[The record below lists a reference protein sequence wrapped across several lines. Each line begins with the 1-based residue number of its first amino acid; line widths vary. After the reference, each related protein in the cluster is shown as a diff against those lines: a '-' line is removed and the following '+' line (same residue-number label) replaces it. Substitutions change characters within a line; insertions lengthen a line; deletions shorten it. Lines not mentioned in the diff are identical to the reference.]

1 MNILVEEAAQ
11 APDPDKKV
19 SEQGSALPG
28 MNKEAEGFSHF
39 ASVATRTQRKGI
51 REQLLAQSLVKSH
64 ILSEPLLK
72 IETLT
77 EAAYLSKSQDKID
90 MATVETCS
98 VVCRSFINTEK
109 DWRSPSIYPN
119 LVRVS
124 WAFEAT
130 KENWEKYIK
139 PWKHVTLQYYPLVT
153 SYMRKHYPGFPLSSQ
168 GMGYSDAEQW
178 QRISEEICD
187 LVEKWLD
194 KLPDHRRFY
203 EQTYACARL
212 SFTSLKGEFAH
223 WAMTKLRPFEA
234 IIAEEVNP
242 EIYRDILE
250 LMRKEKPSKEMTEEE
265 A

>member
-1 MNILVEEAAQ
+1 MNR
-11 APDPDKKV
+11 
-19 SEQGSALPG
+19 
-28 MNKEAEGFSHF
+28 EAEGFSHF

-98 VVCRSFINTEK
+98 VVCRSFINTEQ
-109 DWRSPSIYPN
+109 SYHAPSRHPN
-119 LVRVS
+119 LVIVS
-124 WAFEAT
+124 WAFEET
-130 KENWEKYIK
+130 KENWEKYVK
-139 PWKHVTLQYYPLVT
+139 PWQHLSLSYYALFT
-153 SYMRKHYPGFPLSSQ
+153 SYTQQNYPNFPLSPE
-168 GMGYSDAEQW
+168 GMGYID
-178 QRISEEICD
+178 
-187 LVEKWLD
+187 VETWTESRDVITGEVRKWLK
-194 KLPDHRRFY
+194 KLPADSRFY
-203 EQTYACARL
+203 EETNALYKV
-212 SFTSLKGEFAH
+212 SFTSLKGEFAY

-250 LMRKEKPSKEMTEEE
+250 LMRKEKPSKETTEEE